1 MHVEKDLMITLMNFL
16 KRYVE
21 MKVEERNEQEN
32 IFKSI

>member
-21 MKVEERNEQEN
+21 MKVEERNGQEN